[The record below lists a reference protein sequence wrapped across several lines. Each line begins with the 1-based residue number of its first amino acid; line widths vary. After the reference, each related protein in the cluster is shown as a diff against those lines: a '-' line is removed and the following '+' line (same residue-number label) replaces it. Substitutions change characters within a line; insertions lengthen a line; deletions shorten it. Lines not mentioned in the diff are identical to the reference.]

1 MANHQP
7 QRFDPPGAPVRP
19 TMAAVTVYGGIAYLS
34 GVIAA
39 DDDGNLIG
47 ADDPAAQAKA
57 CVDGVERILAAAGA
71 TLDDVLR
78 ATCFA
83 TTADA
88 AMAYIRERSSRMT
101 NRPAATTVLVSELL
115 LPGAMLEVEVI
126 ARIPG

>member
-19 TMAAVTVYGGIAYLS
+19 TMAAVTVYAGIAYLS

-39 DDDGNLIG
+39 DDEGNLIG
-47 ADDPAAQAKA
+47 AGDPAAQAKA
-57 CVDGVERILAAAGA
+57 CVDGVERILEAAGA

-101 NRPAATTVLVSELL
+101 NRPAATTVLVSDLL

-126 ARIPG
+126 ARVPD